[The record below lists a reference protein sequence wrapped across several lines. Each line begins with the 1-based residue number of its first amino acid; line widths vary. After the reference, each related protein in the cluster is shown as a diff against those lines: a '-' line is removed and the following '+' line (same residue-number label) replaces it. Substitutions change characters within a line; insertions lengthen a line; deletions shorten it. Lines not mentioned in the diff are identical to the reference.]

1 MQLKINNYDNI
12 VVEWIQYNQ
21 FEIIKE
27 ISKDDLSTVYLGK
40 WKDGPLC
47 YDVGKR
53 EYKRISNETVV
64 LKYLDNSQYEFL
76 NKVWNFFIINLIDF
90 Y

>member
-27 ISKDDLSTVYLGK
+27 IGKDDFTSVYLAR
-40 WKDGPLC
+40 WKDGPLY
-47 YDVGKR
+47 YDVGKS
-53 EYKRISNETVV
+53 EYIRISNETVV
-64 LKYLDNSQYEFL
+64 LKFLENSEYEFL
-76 NKVWNFFIINLIDF
+76 NKV
-90 Y
+90 